1 MRVVGGTARGR
12 RLQAPKSSLTR
23 PTSDKVREAVF
34 SMLESMD
41 AIEGMSVLDLFAG
54 SGALAVESL
63 SRGAGR
69 AVLVESSPDAIR
81 AIKANL
87 EVLGPTAAL
96 GSVVRSDA
104 LHYLQSGPPVF
115 DVVFADPP
123 YRYERWAELLDRL
136 RPVARLLVAETGEP
150 WATGPEWETVKQR
163 RYGGTVV
170 SIAQPT
176 KGAT

>member
-12 RLQAPKSSLTR
+12 RLEAPRSSLTR

-41 AIEGMSVLDLFAG
+41 AIEGSSVLDLFSG

-63 SRGAGR
+63 SRGAAR
-69 AVLVESSPDAIR
+69 AVLVDSSPDAIR
-81 AIKANL
+81 AIESNL
-87 EVLGPTAAL
+87 EVLGPAADL
-96 GSVVRSDA
+96 ASVVRSDA
-104 LHYLQSGPPVF
+104 LQYLRSGPPRF

-123 YRYERWAELLDRL
+123 YRYDGWGELLEHL
-136 RPVARLLVAETGEP
+136 RAVALLLVAETGEP
-150 WATGPEWETVKQR
+150 WAAAPGWETVKQR

-170 SIAQPT
+170 SIAQPI
-176 KGAT
+176 KGAI